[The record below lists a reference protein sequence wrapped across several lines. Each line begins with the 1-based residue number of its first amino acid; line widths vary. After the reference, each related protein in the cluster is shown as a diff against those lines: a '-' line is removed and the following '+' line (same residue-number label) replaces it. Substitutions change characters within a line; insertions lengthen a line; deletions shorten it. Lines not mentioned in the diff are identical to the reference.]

1 MLSSFLIA
9 FISKL
14 DPRLCPDEADIYC
27 HLFSLRFDFW
37 IFIFQ
42 LVVAGVETQHCSNQQ
57 PTMASSF
64 GSYAQRSIKPTAA
77 IAAGALS
84 ATIFSRSSKQTQND
98 EIEDNSQQ
106 TVKTVV
112 SSPLIGFNVL
122 RNNSYSSWHTHSPF
136 PLNRYNATTTLCEA
150 ASSNPAEKTPY
161 KPSDPAEPVADAS
174 NNEDKTAKPKG
185 GMWGE
190 EDDGLFHGLFPRRQL
205 WRPHLEYPLWHADWD
220 GRQPLPVESD
230 DKDESARLTAQRDR
244 QIRKNGVTKHII
256 LIRHGQYDETH
267 KVC

>member
-1 MLSSFLIA
+1 
-9 FISKL
+9 
-14 DPRLCPDEADIYC
+14 
-27 HLFSLRFDFW
+27 
-37 IFIFQ
+37 
-42 LVVAGVETQHCSNQQ
+42 
-57 PTMASSF
+57 MASSF

-77 IAAGALS
+77 IAVGALS
-84 ATIFSRSSKQTQND
+84 ASFFSRSSKQTQND

-106 TVKTVV
+106 NVKSVA
-112 SSPLIGFNVL
+112 SSPLIGFNVF
-122 RNNSYSSWHTHSPF
+122 RNSTSWHTHSPF
-136 PLNRYNATTTLCEA
+136 SLSSYNSTTLCEA
-150 ASSNPAEKTPY
+150 ASNPAEKTAPY

-174 NNEDKTAKPKG
+174 NNSDDKTTKKG

-267 KVC
+267 KVCC

>member
-1 MLSSFLIA
+1 
-9 FISKL
+9 
-14 DPRLCPDEADIYC
+14 
-27 HLFSLRFDFW
+27 
-37 IFIFQ
+37 
-42 LVVAGVETQHCSNQQ
+42 
-57 PTMASSF
+57 MASSF
-64 GSYAQRSIKPTAA
+64 GSYAQRSIKPAAA
-77 IAAGALS
+77 IATGALF

-106 TVKTVV
+106 NVKTVA

-122 RNNSYSSWHTHSPF
+122 RNNNSLWHTHSPF
-136 PLNRYNATTTLCEA
+136 SLNRNNATTLCEA
-150 ASSNPAEKTPY
+150 ASNPAEKTTPY

-174 NNEDKTAKPKG
+174 NNEDKTTKPKW

-205 WRPHLEYPLWHADWD
+205 WRPYLEYPLWHADWD

-230 DKDESARLTAQRDR
+230 DEDESARLTAQRDR

-267 KVC
+267 KVCCW